1 MAMASMT
8 SISTPSTSGDW
19 PRRWNST
26 ERRHHMIPGLD
37 DTVVILE
44 EAYGGRTDKA
54 GQPLILHAQAV
65 AEGVESFGTTVQL
78 VGLLHDALEDTDLTA
93 TDLLDMGY
101 PITVVHHV
109 QALTR
114 RETVSYDTYLDTL
127 CMKLVPT
134 IVKIAD
140 NAHNSQA
147 ERLQL
152 LDPFTESRLT
162 RKYARARAR
171 LYPKVHPDDVAII
184 LARLNPAL
192 IAELN
197 EMDPIA

>member
-1 MAMASMT
+1 
-8 SISTPSTSGDW
+8 
-19 PRRWNST
+19 
-26 ERRHHMIPGLD
+26 MIPGLD

-114 RETVSYDTYLDTL
+114 RETVSYDTYLDTV

>member
-1 MAMASMT
+1 
-8 SISTPSTSGDW
+8 
-19 PRRWNST
+19 
-26 ERRHHMIPGLD
+26 MIPGLD

-65 AEGVESFGTTVQL
+65 AEGVESFGTTIQL

-101 PITVVHHV
+101 PVTVVHHV

-114 RETVSYDTYLDTL
+114 RETVSYDTYLDTV

-134 IVKIAD
+134 LVKISD
-140 NAHNSQA
+140 NAHNSQL

-152 LDPFTESRLT
+152 LDTFTRARLT

-171 LYPKVHPDDVAII
+171 LFPRVHPDDVAVI
-184 LARLNPAL
+184 LAKVNPA
-192 IAELN
+192 IMDELN
-197 EMDPIA
+197 VIDPMDPIA